1 MFVVGLGKSKE
12 LLADALNSSLL
23 INLKVLQRVS
33 SSHKSLHGGLNLTN
47 FPVSVLFVGLFF
59 FPGHESVHVLLELG
73 IGLEALVDVVLG
85 LKVFKGGTID
95 SSVVHLGN
103 GIFLLFAVR
112 TSDLV
117 DAVEPAVQQLSV
129 LVANVSER
137 SSDSAHVLS

>member
-59 FPGHESVHVLLELG
+59 FPGHESVHVLLEFRVSLKSLVNVVFRFKV
-73 IGLEALVDVVLG
+73 LERRA
-85 LKVFKGGTID
+85 INC
-95 SSVVHLGN
+95 SVVHVSN
-103 GIFLLFAVR
+103 GFFSLTLLT
-112 TSDLV
+112 TSDFV
-117 DAVEPAVQQLSV
+117 NAIEPALQ
-129 LVANVSER
+129 
-137 SSDSAHVLS
+137 